1 LQFEIGV
8 NLIMPDSPRLGEQA
22 LNKAAEIGLSSQ
34 LDEIENL
41 DVNIK
46 TDPLKLVQ
54 GEVDAVTIEGEGLVM
69 QKDLRM
75 EELQMEMTSVA
86 INPLSVAFG
95 KIELTKPTEAKVQVV
110 LTEADINRAFN
121 SDYVRAQLQNQK
133 IHINGQLTTIDPQH
147 IDFRLPGA
155 EKVALNASIKLVET
169 GENQQV
175 VFSAVPRISANGKTV
190 ALENVEY
197 GESKEISPE
206 LTKALIDETS
216 EILNLSNFDLHG
228 TSLQVNQLKVEVG
241 KLTLQAEAY
250 IEKIPSA

>member
-1 LQFEIGV
+1 MVDNPG
-8 NLIMPDSPRLGEQA
+8 LGEQA

-34 LDEIENL
+34 LDEVENL
-41 DVNIK
+41 DINIQ

-54 GEVDAVTIEGEGLVM
+54 GQVDTVTIEGKGLVM

-75 EELQMEMTSVA
+75 EELEMQMTSVA

-95 KIELTKPTEAKVQVV
+95 KLELTKPTEASVQVV

-121 SDYVRAQLQNQK
+121 SEYVRSQLQSLK
-133 IHINGQLTTIDPQH
+133 IHVNGQLRTIEPEH
-147 IDFRLPGA
+147 VDFRLPGDG
-155 EKVALNASIKLVET
+155 KVALNASIKLVET

-175 VFSAVPRISANGKTV
+175 AFSAVPSISANGKTV

-197 GESKEISPE
+197 GESEEISPE
-206 LTKALIDETS
+206 LTKALIDQTS
-216 EILNLSNFDLHG
+216 EILNLSNFDLDG
-228 TSLQVNQLKVEVG
+228 ISLQVNQLKVEVG

-250 IEKIPSA
+250 VEKIPSA